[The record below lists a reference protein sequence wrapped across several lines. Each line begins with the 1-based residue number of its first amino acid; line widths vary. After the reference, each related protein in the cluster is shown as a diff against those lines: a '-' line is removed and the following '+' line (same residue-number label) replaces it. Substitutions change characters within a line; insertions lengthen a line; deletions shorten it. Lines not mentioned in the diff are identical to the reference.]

1 MRLTTKGRF
10 AVTAMIDL
18 AMHHGSG
25 PVTLAEISGRQRI
38 SLSYLEQLFGKLRRH
53 HLVDSVRGPGGG
65 YCLAK
70 DMAAVS
76 VSEIILAVDEPID
89 ATQCG
94 GKENC
99 HDDQKCLT
107 HDLWAALNE
116 RIFDY
121 LGGVSLR
128 QLVEKQKA
136 KEAAQETGVAQVLDM
151 REAGKR
157 TTTVPA

>member
-18 AMHHGSG
+18 AMQHGGG
-25 PVTLAEISGRQRI
+25 PVTLAEISGRQKI

-53 HLVDSVRGPGGG
+53 RLVESVRGPGGG
-65 YCLAK
+65 YNLAR
-70 DMAAVS
+70 DMASLTVAD
-76 VSEIILAVDEPID
+76 IILAVDEPID

-116 RIFDY
+116 RIFGY
-121 LGGVSLR
+121 LESVTLR
-128 QLVEKQKA
+128 HLVDNQKA
-136 KEAAQETGVAQVLDM
+136 KESGIAEVHDM
-151 REAGKR
+151 RQVVGKR
-157 TTTVPA
+157 VPVSA

>member
-10 AVTAMIDL
+10 AVTAMVDL
-18 AMHHGSG
+18 AMRDGRG
-25 PVTLAEISGRQRI
+25 PVTLAQISARQKI

-53 HLVDSVRGPGGG
+53 QLVDSVRGPGGG
-65 YCLAK
+65 YCLARN
-70 DMAAVS
+70 MAEVS
-76 VSEIILAVDEPID
+76 VADIILAVDEPID

-116 RIFDY
+116 RIFEY
-121 LGGVSLR
+121 LGSVSLR
-128 QLVEKQKA
+128 HLVDNQKA
-136 KEAAQETGVAQVLDM
+136 KESGVAPIHDM
-151 REAGKR
+151 RQGTDKR
-157 TTTVPA
+157 IPMLPH